1 MAIGIRKQWHR
12 LAWPFFFIF
21 VLFYLSFHAVSGD
34 RGVYAMFKEK
44 RKIAMLKDEISKL
57 RAEREMLER
66 RTHLLNAKSLDLDM
80 LDEQAHRVLGL
91 AGHDEIMIFAPQQ
104 K

>member
-12 LAWPFFFIF
+12 LAWPFFFIT

-44 RKIAMLKDEISKL
+44 RKIALLKDEIAAVQ
-57 RAEREMLER
+57 AEREMLER
-66 RTHLLNAKSLDLDM
+66 RAKLLSAKSLDLDM
-80 LDEQAHRVLGL
+80 LDEQAHRMLGL
-91 AGHDEIMIFAPQQ
+91 AGRDEIMIFTPKQ